1 MGKNLTVLMMGGQRV
16 GKSSTLAA
24 IIDAFSKPPINTI
37 LSASDAKQTEG
48 QSSIKSKLKKAKQIF
63 KDYNKKTTILVDSG
77 KTSSICRYNLSLSVP
92 GSADDMTVTFIDVN
106 GEFYN
111 GEDIQS
117 SQVKEEIKDCDVIV
131 IAVDT
136 TFLMGEFDEN
146 DIYVDDV
153 INHKFNCVDDIQS
166 FLIQINLKNITT
178 KKLVVFVPVKC
189 EKWAKKG
196 ELNEVVERT
205 KEVYSTPIA
214 SLRANDNIQIEFIPV
229 QTMGNLLF
237 KEHLPAIIFSWKES
251 FLWVFEIEKSQ
262 KGSPLSNGKIRLS
275 DGNERPISSGTM
287 VDDPECVLI
296 SGTDIVRPNSWFE
309 VVDSAYKP
317 HNCEQLALHIVDFMF
332 SRYLDERISIE
343 KDKNWLLRNASKL
356 ANGVMNYVTMGLWNY
371 FGDIPIVKIQEIVSK
386 IHTDDIIK
394 YSGEGIEVYKEIK
407 FLKN

>member
-24 IIDAFSKPPINTI
+24 IIDVFSKPPINTI
-37 LSASDAKQTEG
+37 LSASEAKQTEG
-48 QSSIKSKLKKAKQIF
+48 QSSIKSKLKKAKKIF
-63 KDYNKKTTILVDSG
+63 EDYNNKTILVDSG

-92 GSADDMTVTFIDVN
+92 GSIDNMTISFIDVN

-111 GEDIQS
+111 GEDIQDN
-117 SQVKEEIKDCDVIV
+117 QIKEEIKDCDVIV
-131 IAVDT
+131 IAVDS

-153 INHKFNCVDDIQS
+153 VNHKYNCVDDIQS
-166 FLIQINLKNITT
+166 FLIQINLKDITT

-189 EKWAKKG
+189 EKWAKEGK
-196 ELNEVVERT
+196 LDLVVERT

-229 QTMGNLLF
+229 QTMGNIVF
-237 KEHLPAIIFSWKES
+237 QEHLPATIFNWKES
-251 FLWVFEIEKSQ
+251 FLWFFEIDKTQ
-262 KGSPLSNGKIRLS
+262 KASPLQNGKIRLS
-275 DGNERPISSGTM
+275 DGKELPISSGTM

-296 SGTDIVRPNSWFE
+296 SGTDIVRPNSWFK
-309 VVDSAYKP
+309 VIDGIYKP
-317 HNCEQLALHIVDFMF
+317 HNCEQLALHILDFMF

-343 KDKNWLLRNASKL
+343 KNKNWIVRKATKL
-356 ANGVMNYVTMGLWNY
+356 ANGVMNYVTMGLWDY
-371 FGDIPIVKIQEIVSK
+371 FGNIPIVKIQEIVSK
-386 IHTDDIIK
+386 IHTDDIVK
-394 YSGEGIEVYKEIK
+394 YSGEGIEVYKRIT